1 MASRFASIS
10 DEEVKEFTEKLEN
23 ENTKK
28 KTLYDI
34 KVFKEYLDACDE
46 KREIEDITPV
56 ELQEIIK
63 KFVLAVRKKNGEEY
77 EPSSLRAFIQS
88 IDRHLRKNNY
98 GFSVLN
104 DKEFHEVQDILK
116 KKQKQLKSIG
126 KGNRPNAADPLSD
139 EDIDTFYSRK
149 VLGIHSPRALL
160 NTLWMNNCTFFG
172 MRPGKEQRDLCWGD
186 LQLKTDS
193 EGNCF
198 IEFNIERQTKTRT
211 GENPRN
217 IREKKPK
224 MYEDKSNADR
234 CPVNTYLAYKEH
246 RPTSMM
252 TDESPFYLAVNNEN
266 PKPGQMWFKCSP
278 LGVNSLRSML
288 KNMIRDSGLETDKK
302 LVNHST
308 RKHLVQKL
316 VDNDIPPNEIIQ
328 ITGHKKVNS
337 LNNYSS
343 LSDKKQQQI
352 SAVLSNAASTSQSLS
367 AVSIEENTKAESF
380 LSGATSG
387 SLFQNCQIATVNVQV
402 YQSGRTEKSSKIRCE
417 KKLKIT
423 VSDDSSQSQ

>member
-1 MASRFASIS
+1 MASRFAPIS

-23 ENTKK
+23 KNTKK

-98 GFSVLN
+98 GFSMLN
-104 DKEFHEVQDILK
+104 VKEFHEVQDILK

-126 KGNRPNAADPLSD
+126 KENQPNAADLLSD

-160 NTLWMNNCTFFG
+160 NTLWINNCTFFG
-172 MRPGKEQRDLCWGD
+172 MRPGKEQRDLSWGD

-193 EGNCF
+193 EGNRF
-198 IEFNIERQTKTRT
+198 IEFNIERQTKTGT

-252 TDESPFYLAVNNEN
+252 TNESPFYLAVNNEN

-316 VDNDIPPNEIIQ
+316 VDNDI
-328 ITGHKKVNS
+328 
-337 LNNYSS
+337 LC
-343 LSDKKQQQI
+343 
-352 SAVLSNAASTSQSLS
+352 SAYFF
-367 AVSIEENTKAESF
+367 KYF
-380 LSGATSG
+380 
-387 SLFQNCQIATVNVQV
+387 
-402 YQSGRTEKSSKIRCE
+402 
-417 KKLKIT
+417 
-423 VSDDSSQSQ
+423 

>member
-46 KREIEDITPV
+46 KREMEDMTPV

-63 KFVLAVRKKNGEEY
+63 KSVLAVNKNSEEY
-77 EPSSLRAFIQS
+77 EPSSVRVVIQS
-88 IDRHLRKNNY
+88 IDLHLRKNNY

-126 KGNRPNAADPLSD
+126 KGNRPNAADPMSD
-139 EDIDTFYSRK
+139 EDTDTFYSRK

-172 MRPGKEQRDLCWGD
+172 MRPGKEQRDFCWGD

-198 IEFNIERQTKTRT
+198 I
-211 GENPRN
+211 
-217 IREKKPK
+217 
-224 MYEDKSNADR
+224 
-234 CPVNTYLAYKEH
+234 
-246 RPTSMM
+246 
-252 TDESPFYLAVNNEN
+252 
-266 PKPGQMWFKCSP
+266 
-278 LGVNSLRSML
+278 
-288 KNMIRDSGLETDKK
+288 
-302 LVNHST
+302 
-308 RKHLVQKL
+308 
-316 VDNDIPPNEIIQ
+316 
-328 ITGHKKVNS
+328 
-337 LNNYSS
+337 
-343 LSDKKQQQI
+343 
-352 SAVLSNAASTSQSLS
+352 
-367 AVSIEENTKAESF
+367 
-380 LSGATSG
+380 
-387 SLFQNCQIATVNVQV
+387 
-402 YQSGRTEKSSKIRCE
+402 
-417 KKLKIT
+417 
-423 VSDDSSQSQ
+423 